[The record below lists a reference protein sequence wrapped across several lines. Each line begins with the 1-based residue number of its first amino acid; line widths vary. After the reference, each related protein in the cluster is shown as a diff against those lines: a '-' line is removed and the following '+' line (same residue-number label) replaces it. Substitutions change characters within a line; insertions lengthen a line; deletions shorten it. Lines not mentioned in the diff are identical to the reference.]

1 MREILFRG
9 KRTDNG
15 EWVKGD
21 LIQLRDEIKYIVNNK
36 FGACIDDKGNFI
48 NTEYP
53 FVCEIIPETIGQD
66 TGLTDK
72 NGKKIFE
79 GDICEYD
86 DTIGVVE
93 FCEDNAMFTFTYDEN
108 IEADFSCLWGKDLA
122 VIGNIHDNPRTIE
135 RRMSMTDNI
144 TDNEI
149 IKALECCIKVISD
162 CNNCPYYDDDD
173 CKNGLIGNALD
184 LIKRKDAEIERLKI
198 ELEVIRAHQAAE
210 NIVKEMTEVSE

>member
-15 EWVKGD
+15 EWVEGFYVCLGGMFRYILTGKLNIDGNY
-21 LIQLRDEIKYIVNNK
+21 IGFEKYEV
-36 FGACIDDKGNFI
+36 D
-48 NTEYP
+48 
-53 FVCEIIPETIGQD
+53 PETIGQD

-72 NGKKIFE
+72 NGKRIVE

-122 VIGNIHDNPRTIE
+122 VIGNITDNPE
-135 RRMSMTDNI
+135 
-144 TDNEI
+144 
-149 IKALECCIKVISD
+149 L
-162 CNNCPYYDDDD
+162 
-173 CKNGLIGNALD
+173 
-184 LIKRKDAEIERLKI
+184 LKG
-198 ELEVIRAHQAAE
+198 E
-210 NIVKEMTEVSE
+210 